1 LVNRSV
7 DSIVAVPGRVT
18 SRLLFPL
25 LRTWHNAA
33 FGEFSVDQRSLLQ
46 ATTVMLTESQIT
58 KYQQDGYVTPDF
70 RLPEDILEDIRLAHR
85 RLVERHPEFSD
96 YCSALLAYDTWYLTI
111 ARIPE
116 ILDMVAQVIG
126 DDIALWNSSF
136 FAKPARVGTKTPWH
150 QDGEYWPIAPLATCT
165 VWIAIDASTP
175 ENGCLRVI
183 PGSHREQRL
192 AQHSKNDAV
201 GLALNLELNKAEFSE
216 EDAEDIVLEPGQVSL
231 HDVYLYH
238 GSEANV
244 SDRPRRG
251 MTLRYMP
258 TTSVYEHEQP
268 TRFVREGR
276 LVLSQRTVFLMRG
289 IDQSGQNDFR
299 VRY

>member
-1 LVNRSV
+1 
-7 DSIVAVPGRVT
+7 
-18 SRLLFPL
+18 
-25 LRTWHNAA
+25 
-33 FGEFSVDQRSLLQ
+33 
-46 ATTVMLTESQIT
+46 MLTDSQIIQ
-58 KYQQDGYVTPDF
+58 YRSDGFVTPDY
-70 RLPEDILEDIRLAHR
+70 RVPDSVLADIRDAHS
-85 RLVERHPEFSD
+85 RLVTRHPEFSD
-96 YCSALLAYDTWYLTI
+96 YCSALLAYDTWYLTV

-126 DDIALWNSSF
+126 DNIALWNCSF
-136 FAKPARVGTKTPWH
+136 FAKPAKVGTKTPWH
-150 QDGEYWPIAPLATCT
+150 QDGEYWPIEPLATCT

-192 AQHSKNDAV
+192 AKHSQNDAE
-201 GLALNLELNKAEFSE
+201 GLALNLELDHSEFRE
-216 EDAEDIVLEPGQVSL
+216 ADAQDIVLEPGQVSL

-238 GSEANV
+238 GSEANH

-258 TTSVYEHEQP
+258 TTSVYRHDQA
-268 TRFVREGR
+268 TRFQRDGR
-276 LVLSQRTVFLMRG
+276 LVMSQRTVYLMRG
-289 IDQSGQNDFR
+289 VDQTQQNDFR